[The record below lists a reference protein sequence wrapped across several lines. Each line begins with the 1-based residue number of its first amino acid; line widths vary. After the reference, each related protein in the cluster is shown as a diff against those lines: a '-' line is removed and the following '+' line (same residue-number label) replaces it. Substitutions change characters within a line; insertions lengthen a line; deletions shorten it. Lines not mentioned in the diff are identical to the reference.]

1 MGMKG
6 EKNLDKNGN
15 ERGKEFR
22 WKWQWKG
29 KEYR

>member
-1 MGMKG
+1 MKGKRIKIKMGMKG

-22 WKWQWKG
+22 
-29 KEYR
+29 